1 MNLRNKKFKILLG
14 INADDKGV
22 GGTELKH
29 QGGDSGGGNK
39 LSTG

>member
-1 MNLRNKKFKILLG
+1 MSKG

-22 GGTELKH
+22 GGTVLK
-29 QGGDSGGGNK
+29 QRGEASGGGNK